1 MRLAVGL
8 ILLNTRFFMQWRA
21 DEWFNRR
28 PRSNIATTNSFG
40 ARASLSVGE
49 REYEIYRLE
58 VLRAAGPDVQR
69 LPYSLRISSGESAPP
84 RGWRNSDGG

>member
-49 REYEIYRLE
+49 REYEIYKLD
-58 VLRAAGPDVQR
+58 VLRAAGPRCATPHLLAADFFW
-69 LPYSLRISSGESAPP
+69 RICSAT
-84 RGWRNSDGG
+84 RMA